1 MQRDVPH
8 RCYGMTLG
16 TDRNTALGCG
26 SGTQNRTSHQ
36 SLLDSGYYERGLRA
50 RRDAHNLLD
59 DVASVLAD
67 VESRADRVFFG

>member
-1 MQRDVPH
+1 MRERHPESNVAPEPASA
-8 RCYGMTLG
+8 GV
-16 TDRNTALGCG
+16 
-26 SGTQNRTSHQ
+26 
-36 SLLDSGYYERGLRA
+36 LDSGYYERGLRA